1 MTDAPEVNQ
10 AEFCQQTV
18 LNKRLSKSMGVLSVR
33 GSRGEEEFFQ
43 GLYSEY
49 NSGREDATDTCCPYR
64 CRATDLER
72 KGNGGTGADPKRKI
86 WASSSDLLSSADKM
100 SKKDRIGDSHR
111 HNHAAT
117 VSVRTSAAARNK
129 EGRYS
134 DGSIALDVFGPQK
147 LDQMRLVP
155 ESLTSAA
162 LSSAFDRIKERQKK
176 LQLLREAMNVEG
188 QYISL

>member
-1 MTDAPEVNQ
+1 MTDASDVNQ
-10 AEFCQQTV
+10 AEICQQTV

-33 GSRGEEEFFQ
+33 DSQGEEAFCE

-49 NSGREDATDTCCPYR
+49 NSGRDDAVDTRCPYQ
-64 CRATDLER
+64 CRAAELER
-72 KGNGGTGADPKRKI
+72 KGNPGTSADPKRKV
-86 WASSSDLLSSADKM
+86 WASSSDLLSSTDKTT
-100 SKKDRIGDSHR
+100 KKDHTGDTYR

-117 VSVRTSAAARNK
+117 VSGRTSAIARNK

-134 DGSIALDVFGPQK
+134 DGSIALDIFGPQK
-147 LDQMRLVP
+147 PEQMWLMP
-155 ESLTSAA
+155 ETSTSAA

-188 QYISL
+188 Q